1 MCDAYGIVNFESA
14 NVHVK
19 GMGEYRPAS
28 AFSYL
33 GRYRLV
39 DFPLSNMSNSG
50 IDQIKVL
57 VKSNPRS
64 LVEHLGNGRQYNLNS
79 KRGRLQIIP
88 AISSEGVDVNNT
100 DICAMRSILE
110 LLEAMPQEYVIIAPP
125 NMVYRQ
131 DLDQLLQQHQAS
143 GADISVLYQN
153 VDNAKSA
160 YLNCDV
166 LRLNRQK
173 GVLSID
179 RNRGNAKNRSISLET
194 YVMRNT
200 LLITLIKRAA
210 NTSMMYW
217 LRDVVSEASEEY
229 DVQGI
234 AHRGYLACI
243 NDFDSYYHAN
253 MDLLDY
259 SKGDDLL
266 HQSWPFYT
274 RTNDSC
280 PTQYGDEVMVN
291 ESIVSNGCKIRG
303 TVEKS
308 VIGRGV
314 VVEEGAVVRGCVI
327 LPGVYIGKGVHVENA
342 VVDKKARIIHRKEIL
357 GMPEH
362 PLYVRRRDQI

>member
-1 MCDAYGIVNFESA
+1 M
-14 NVHVK
+14 
-19 GMGEYRPAS
+19 
-28 AFSYL
+28 
-33 GRYRLV
+33 
-39 DFPLSNMSNSG
+39 
-50 IDQIKVL
+50 
-57 VKSNPRS
+57 
-64 LVEHLGNGRQYNLNS
+64 
-79 KRGRLQIIP
+79 
-88 AISSEGVDVNNT
+88 
-100 DICAMRSILE
+100 
-110 LLEAMPQEYVIIAPP
+110 
-125 NMVYRQ
+125 
-131 DLDQLLQQHQAS
+131 
-143 GADISVLYQN
+143 
-153 VDNAKSA
+153 
-160 YLNCDV
+160 
-166 LRLNRQK
+166 
-173 GVLSID
+173 
-179 RNRGNAKNRSISLET
+179 
-194 YVMRNT
+194 
-200 LLITLIKRAA
+200 
-210 NTSMMYW
+210 
-217 LRDVVSEASEEY
+217 
-229 DVQGI
+229 QGI

-303 TVEKS
+303 TVDKS

-362 PLYVRRRDQI
+362 RLYIRRRDQI

>member
-1 MCDAYGIVNFESA
+1 
-14 NVHVK
+14 
-19 GMGEYRPAS
+19 
-28 AFSYL
+28 
-33 GRYRLV
+33 
-39 DFPLSNMSNSG
+39 
-50 IDQIKVL
+50 
-57 VKSNPRS
+57 
-64 LVEHLGNGRQYNLNS
+64 
-79 KRGRLQIIP
+79 
-88 AISSEGVDVNNT
+88 
-100 DICAMRSILE
+100 MRSILE

-280 PTQYGDEVMVN
+280 PTQYFEGSSVKSSV
-291 ESIVSNGCKIRG
+291 ISNGCLIEG
-303 TVEKS
+303 SVENS
-308 VIGRGV
+308 VIGRGCV
-314 VVEEGAVVRGCVI
+314 IKEGAVVKNCVI
-327 LPGVYIGKGVHVENA
+327 SADVVIGKGVHAENL
-342 VVDKKARIIHRKEIL
+342 VVDKHAKLIRGKRVISA
-357 GMPEH
+357 PEK
-362 PLYVRRRDQI
+362 PGYIRRGDTL

>member
-1 MCDAYGIVNFESA
+1 
-14 NVHVK
+14 
-19 GMGEYRPAS
+19 
-28 AFSYL
+28 
-33 GRYRLV
+33 
-39 DFPLSNMSNSG
+39 
-50 IDQIKVL
+50 
-57 VKSNPRS
+57 
-64 LVEHLGNGRQYNLNS
+64 
-79 KRGRLQIIP
+79 
-88 AISSEGVDVNNT
+88 
-100 DICAMRSILE
+100 
-110 LLEAMPQEYVIIAPP
+110 
-125 NMVYRQ
+125 
-131 DLDQLLQQHQAS
+131 
-143 GADISVLYQN
+143 
-153 VDNAKSA
+153 
-160 YLNCDV
+160 
-166 LRLNRQK
+166 
-173 GVLSID
+173 
-179 RNRGNAKNRSISLET
+179 
-194 YVMRNT
+194 
-200 LLITLIKRAA
+200 
-210 NTSMMYW
+210 
-217 LRDVVSEASEEY
+217 SEEY

-342 VVDKKARIIHRKEIL
+342 VV
-357 GMPEH
+357 
-362 PLYVRRRDQI
+362 

>member
-14 NVHVK
+14 NVYVK
-19 GMGEYRPAS
+19 GMGDYRPVS

-39 DFPLSNMSNSG
+39 DFPISNMSNSG

-64 LVEHLGNGRQYNLNS
+64 LIEHLGNGRQYNLNS

-88 AISSEGVDVNNT
+88 AIGSEGVDVNNT
-100 DICAMRSILE
+100 DVGAMRSILE

-125 NMVYRQ
+125 NLVFRQ
-131 DLDQLLQQHQAS
+131 DMDKLLAQHQAS

-153 VDNAKSA
+153 VDNAKSN

-173 GVLSID
+173 GVLSIGL
-179 RNRGNAKNRSISLET
+179 NRGNAKNQVISLET
-194 YVMRNT
+194 YVMRNE
-200 LLITLIKRAA
+200 LLVSLIKKAA

-217 LRDVVSEASEEY
+217 LRDVINEAVEEY

-243 NDFDSYYHAN
+243 NDFDSYYRSN

-259 SKGDDLL
+259 AKGDDLL
-266 HQSWPFYT
+266 NKTWPFYT
-274 RTNDSC
+274 RTNDSS
-280 PTQYGDEVMVN
+280 PTSYGDDVQVS
-291 ESIVSNGCKIRG
+291 ESIVSNGCTIRG
-303 TVEKS
+303 TVERS

-314 VVEEGAVVRGCVI
+314 VIEAGAVVRGCVI
-327 LPGVYIGKGVHVENA
+327 LPGVYIGAGVHVENA
-342 VVDKKARIIHRKEIL
+342 VVDKKASIVHRKEIKGL
-357 GMPEH
+357 PDA
-362 PLYVRRRDQI
+362 PLYIRRRDRI